1 MRKTIIL
8 FFIFC
13 ALSTSLFSQSN
24 YSWIFNSGGNGDDQA
39 LAVTTDGSGNVYV
52 AGYFTGTV
60 SFGTTS
66 LTSAGDKDMFLVK
79 LNTSGTI
86 QWAKKGGGTAADQ
99 AIDIKCDASNNIY
112 TLGSHEGSAT
122 FGTTTIDNADGAKS
136 FITKWDNSGNVL
148 SVVNLGGYGKSFT
161 LDASGN
167 IYLASVYSGTIK
179 VITSSHTSH
188 GLDDAYVAKITAAGS
203 ESWVKTMWSTDG
215 NETPIAITL
224 TPGDSILVTGR
235 FGATLNFDGSTSV
248 TANNGGA
255 SNEDLLLV
263 KYAND
268 GSFAWY
274 KQFDGSMANFSA
286 PKSLITDADGNIY
299 IAGSYLTSINFFSN
313 YFTTAGGSDLF
324 IAKLASNGASAVWA
338 KKVGGTGADAALTLG
353 LDASNNV
360 YFTGYYT
367 GILAF
372 ETSTLPNSGNSNI
385 FLAKYNTAGT
395 FQWAKFA
402 GGVGED
408 GGLGVSVLTDGSAII
423 CGKFSNSALFHGT
436 TITSNGSL
444 DMFVAKSASTFTP
457 RLTAAYTANPT
468 TGMEGVQITF
478 TDQSTGTPNHWAW
491 SFPGGTPDTSNIQNP
506 TVTYSTQGTYAASL
520 FTSNTYSETDQLTK
534 ASYITITPYV
544 STCNAVQFDGT
555 DDHIDCGSRSS
566 LRVNSNF
573 TIEAWVKPAAETGFP
588 FSYLTKTATAANGY
602 GIGYV
607 NGKLRFIIQPTNL
620 LISAI
625 DNMPGATVPLNEWSH
640 IACSYD
646 GKDAKIYVN
655 GALVESQTLASS
667 TTSLTWSTNPAAIYI
682 GKCTNYDGSL
692 FFQGGV
698 DDVRIWKTT
707 RTAAEI
713 NANKDMKLL
722 GTEANL
728 AAYWKLDEG
737 AGLTAGDATV
747 NNYDG
752 TLKNGTA
759 WITTTHSCSG
769 VGVDENINHQQIL
782 SIYPNP
788 SSQTI
793 TLDYHSMKTTQATIS
808 DITGKLIATF
818 ELTSDQTTFDIT
830 TLNSGVY
837 FIRIVNDN
845 NVEVQR
851 FIKR

>member
-1 MRKTIIL
+1 V
-8 FFIFC
+8 F
-13 ALSTSLFSQSN
+13 
-24 YSWIFNSGGNGDDQA
+24 
-39 LAVTTDGSGNVYV
+39 V

-79 LNTSGTI
+79 LNASGVI
-86 QWAKKGGGTAADQ
+86 QWAKKGGGVAADQ

-112 TLGSHEGSAT
+112 TLGWHEGTAT

-148 SVVNLGGYGKSFT
+148 SVINLGGYGKSFT

-179 VITSSHTSH
+179 VITTSHTSH
-188 GLDDAYVAKITAAGS
+188 GMDDAYIAKITAAGS
-203 ESWVKTMWSTDG
+203 ETWAKTMWSTDG
-215 NETPIAITL
+215 NETPIALTL
-224 TPGDSILVTGR
+224 TPGDSLLVTAR

-248 TANNGGA
+248 TANNDGA
-255 SNEDLLLV
+255 SNEDLVLV

-268 GSFAWY
+268 GSFVWY
-274 KQFDGSMANFSA
+274 KQFDGGMANYSA
-286 PKSLITDADGNIY
+286 PKSLITDSQGNIY
-299 IAGSYLTSINFFSN
+299 IAGSFTASINFYSN
-313 YFTTAGGSDLF
+313 YFNTAGGSDVF
-324 IAKLASNGASAVWA
+324 IAKLASNGASAAWS
-338 KKVGGTGADAALTLG
+338 KKVGGTGADAALALG
-353 LDASNNV
+353 LDAANNV

-367 GILAF
+367 NELLF
-372 ETSTLPNSGNSNI
+372 ETMTLPNNSSSNLY
-385 FLAKYNTAGT
+385 LAKYNTAGT
-395 FQWAKFA
+395 FQWAKYA
-402 GGVGED
+402 GGTGED

-457 RLTAAYTANPT
+457 KLTAAFTANPT

-491 SFPGGTPDTSNIQNP
+491 SFPGGTPDTSNVQNP
-506 TVTYSTQGTYAASL
+506 VVTYHTQGTYAASL
-520 FTSNTYSETDQLTK
+520 SVSNTYSETDQLTK

-544 STCNAVQFDGT
+544 SSCNAVQFDGI

-625 DNMPGATVPLNEWSH
+625 DNMPGATIPLNEWSH

-655 GALVESQTLASS
+655 GVLTESQTLAST

-692 FFQGGV
+692 FFQGAV
-698 DDVRIWKTT
+698 DDVRIWKTV
-707 RTAAEI
+707 RTETDI
-713 NANKDMKLL
+713 NANKDVKLL

-737 AGLTAGDATV
+737 SGLTAGDATA
-747 NNYDG
+747 NHYDG
-752 TLKNGTA
+752 TLKNGVT
-759 WITTTHSCSG
+759 WITTTHSCWG
-769 VGVDENINHQQIL
+769 VGVEEDIDHHQVIAV
-782 SIYPNP
+782 YPNP
-788 SSQTI
+788 SSEAV
-793 TLDYHSMKTTQATIS
+793 TLDIHPAKAAQANIF
-808 DITGKLIATF
+808 DITGKAVASF
-818 ELTSDQTTFDIT
+818 EINSEKTSFDISSFT
-830 TLNSGVY
+830 PGLY
-837 FIRIVNDN
+837 FIRIANDAQ
-845 NVEVQR
+845 VEVVR
-851 FIKR
+851 FVKK

>member
-24 YSWIFNSGGNGDDQA
+24 YSWIFNSGGSGDDQA
-39 LAVTTDGSGNVYV
+39 VAVTTDGSGNVYV

-79 LNTSGTI
+79 LNSSGTI

-179 VITSSHTSH
+179 VITTSHTSH
-188 GLDDAYVAKITAAGS
+188 GLDDAYIAKITAAGS

-268 GSFAWY
+268 GSFVWY
-274 KQFDGSMANFSA
+274 KQFDGSMANYSA
-286 PKSLITDADGNIY
+286 PKSLITDVDGNIY
-299 IAGSYLTSINFFSN
+299 IAGSYLTSINFFLN

-367 GILAF
+367 GVLAF
-372 ETSTLPNSGNSNI
+372 ETATLPNSGNSNI
-385 FLAKYNTAGT
+385 YLAKYNTSGT

-402 GGVGED
+402 GGAGED
-408 GGLGVSVLTDGSAII
+408 GGLGVSVLSDGSAII
-423 CGKFSNSALFHGT
+423 CGKFSTSAVFHGT
-436 TITSNGSL
+436 TITSNGLL
-444 DMFVAKSASTFTP
+444 DMFVAKSASTYTP
-457 RLTAAYTANPT
+457 RLTAAFTANPT

-478 TDQSTGTPNHWAW
+478 TDQSIGTPNHWAW
-491 SFPGGTPDTSNIQNP
+491 SFPGGTPDTSNVQNP

-520 FTSNTYSETDQLTK
+520 SVSNTYSETDQLTK

-625 DNMPGATVPLNEWSH
+625 DNMPGVTVPLNEWSH

-646 GKDAKIYVN
+646 GKDAKIYLN
-655 GALVESQTLASS
+655 GVLEESQALASS

-682 GKCTNYDGSL
+682 GKCTNYDGTL
-692 FFQGGV
+692 FYQGGV

-737 AGLTAGDATV
+737 AGLTAGDATA

-752 TLKNGTA
+752 TLKNGAT

-769 VGVDENINHQQIL
+769 VGVEENDDHQQIL

-793 TLDYHSMKTTQATIS
+793 TLDYRSLKATQATIS
-808 DITGKLIATF
+808 DITGKIIATF
-818 ELTSDQTTFDIT
+818 EINSDKTTFDIT
-830 TLNSGVY
+830 SLTSGLY
-837 FIRIVNDN
+837 FIRIANEN